1 MQVLE
6 RDEAGGIVEEEEVVG
21 FVVERL
27 EAFTLRFFGVSW
39 VVFGWLFGGFLVV
52 FWWFFSGFF
61 RD

>member
-27 EAFTLRFFGVSW
+27 EAFLLRFFGVSW

-52 FWWFFSGFF
+52 F
-61 RD
+61 